1 MHAGHDVTD
10 GPLGTTRR
18 MASAGDR
25 TEKATPRRRD
35 ESRKRGQV
43 ARSREINTGLGLLAT
58 FAMLAFMGG
67 WMLQGLSAVMSGSLS
82 GAGDAGPI
90 DPSDGWRI
98 MTEAGWDSLR
108 LTAPFAIAG
117 VVVGVIASAIQV
129 KPGITPEVLKP
140 RFSVINPIS
149 GVKRL
154 FSVRSAVSVVKDV
167 LKVGVTGVV
176 AYLVL
181 RGGIP
186 DLMGLLG
193 ASPGRAIVVVG
204 SLVMR
209 IGWAIVAVYAVI
221 AIADLLFERWQH
233 ERDLRMTKDEV
244 RREMKEQ
251 DVNPEVKGQLKRR
264 QREMA
269 VRRMMAAVPEA
280 DVVITNP
287 THFAVALRYARALPA
302 PQVVAKGADNVAF
315 RIISLAR
322 DSGVTVIQ
330 DPPLARSLFA
340 GAEVGQYIPADA
352 FGAVAEILAHVYRAT
367 GREPAAA

>member
-1 MHAGHDVTD
+1 MAG
-10 GPLGTTRR
+10 
-18 MASAGDR
+18 SAGDK
-25 TEKATPRRRD
+25 TERATPRRRD
-35 ESRKRGQV
+35 EARKRGQV

-58 FAMLAFMGG
+58 FAMLSFMGG
-67 WMLQGLSAVMSGSLS
+67 WMLAGLTRVMGTSLNA
-82 GAGDAGPI
+82 AGETERITPA
-90 DPSDGWRI
+90 SGWRI

-108 LTAPFAIAG
+108 LTAPFAVAG
-117 VVVGVIASAIQV
+117 VAVGVLASAIQV
-129 KPGITPEVLKP
+129 RPGITPEVLKP
-140 RFSVINPIS
+140 RFSVLSPIS

-154 FSVRSAVSVVKDV
+154 FSARSLVGAVKDIA
-167 LKVGVTGVV
+167 KVTITGVV
-176 AYLVL
+176 AYVVL
-181 RGGIP
+181 RGAIP
-186 DLMGLLG
+186 DLIGLLG
-193 ASPGRAIVVVG
+193 ASPGLAIVVVG
-204 SLVMR
+204 GLVMK
-209 IGWAIVAVYAVI
+209 IGWAIVAVYIII
-221 AIADLLFERWQH
+221 ALADLGFERWQH

-244 RREMKEQ
+244 RREFKEQ

-269 VRRMMAAVPEA
+269 VRRMMSAVPDA

-315 RIISLAR
+315 RIIGVAR
-322 DSGVTVIQ
+322 ENGVAVIQ

-340 GAEVGQYIPADA
+340 NAEVGQYIPADA

>member
-1 MHAGHDVTD
+1 
-10 GPLGTTRR
+10 
-18 MASAGDR
+18 MASAGER
-25 TEKATPRRRD
+25 TERATPRRRD

-43 ARSREINTGLGLLAT
+43 ARSREINTGLGLLAV
-58 FAMLAFMGG
+58 FAMLSFSGG
-67 WMLQGLSAVMSGSLS
+67 WMLAGMTRVMGTSL
-82 GAGDAGPI
+82 GAAGDSDPI
-90 DPSDGWRI
+90 TASSGWRVL
-98 MTEAGWDSLR
+98 TDAGWDSMR

-117 VVVGVIASAIQV
+117 LIVGVVASAIQV

-140 RFSVINPIS
+140 RFSVLNPIS

-154 FSVRSAVSVVKDV
+154 FSVRSAVGLVKDL
-167 LKVGVTGVV
+167 LKVSVTGVV
-176 AYLVL
+176 AFVVL
-181 RGGIP
+181 RSGIP
-186 DLMGLLG
+186 DLTGLMG
-193 ASPGRAIVVVG
+193 ASPGMAIVVVG
-204 SLVMR
+204 GLIMK
-209 IGWAIVAVYAVI
+209 IGWAIVAVYVVLA
-221 AIADLLFERWQH
+221 AADLVYERWQH
-233 ERDLRMTKDEV
+233 EKDLRMTKDEV
-244 RREMKEQ
+244 RREAKEQ

-269 VRRMMAAVPEA
+269 VRRMMSAVPDA

-322 DSGVTVIQ
+322 ESGVTVVQ

-340 GAEVGQYIPADA
+340 NAEVGQYIPADA

-367 GREPAAA
+367 GKAPAAA